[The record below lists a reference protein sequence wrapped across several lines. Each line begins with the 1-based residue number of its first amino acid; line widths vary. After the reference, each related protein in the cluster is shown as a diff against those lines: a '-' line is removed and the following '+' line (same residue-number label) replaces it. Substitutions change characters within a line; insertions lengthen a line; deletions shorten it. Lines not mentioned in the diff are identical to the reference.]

1 MCYIYVPSH
10 AYIDLRKKFNR
21 KWFLRIPVK
30 CVKNTSVGLRLTDIE
45 ELQTNNDKRHLQLLC
60 FITREDIQQ
69 IHLSK

>member
-1 MCYIYVPSH
+1 MVL
-10 AYIDLRKKFNR
+10 AYSCEKRKKIHL
-21 KWFLRIPVK
+21 W
-30 CVKNTSVGLRLTDIE
+30 GLRLTDIE